1 MNPDTVIQNAEDVK
15 NTIETTIELSVHTKE
30 DIDKVKEDM
39 PKKVGVLTGAAEIH
53 ELLFEPSGR
62 IKMKKLPNESL
73 YKPVTIKVG
82 KPINRRARVD
92 LNQGFVDEPTVE
104 LEQEETED
112 DAATVEDDNETQNMR
127 SRLRRMIRAELEYDL
142 ELDEL
147 EDDL

>member
-1 MNPDTVIQNAEDVK
+1 
-15 NTIETTIELSVHTKE
+15 
-30 DIDKVKEDM
+30 
-39 PKKVGVLTGAAEIH
+39 
-53 ELLFEPSGR
+53 
-62 IKMKKLPNESL
+62 L

-104 LEQEETED
+104 LEQEETEE

>member
-1 MNPDTVIQNAEDVK
+1 M
-15 NTIETTIELSVHTKE
+15 S
-30 DIDKVKEDM
+30 
-39 PKKVGVLTGAAEIH
+39 
-53 ELLFEPSGR
+53 
-62 IKMKKLPNESL
+62 NESL

-104 LEQEETED
+104 LEQEETEE